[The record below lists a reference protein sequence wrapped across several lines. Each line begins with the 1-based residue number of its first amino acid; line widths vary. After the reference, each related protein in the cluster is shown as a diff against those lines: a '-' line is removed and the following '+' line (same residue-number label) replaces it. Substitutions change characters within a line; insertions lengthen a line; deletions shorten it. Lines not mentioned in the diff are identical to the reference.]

1 MIAGDGGPFTDSGTQ
16 LLRTALAAA
25 GFWWLPEVTGRK
37 LVPKP
42 WSDWRERSEPFDPAQ
57 SYSNAYGLLL
67 NTALT
72 TLGLVTFDLD
82 LDDTADAAAALALMS
97 KMLGTPRCVRT
108 RANSPRCAVLYRCD
122 DPAGLSATH
131 KGTDG
136 AIELFSGPRCKI
148 TAFGQHID
156 KTTGLR
162 TRLTWHE
169 VPGNVTQQELPAIT
183 LAQALEFLTACSD
196 IVGDDPTMRQ
206 HVPGQHGEPNRSALA
221 SDIDELVRAA
231 GVIPI
236 AQGSDWNSW
245 NRVGLALYSGS
256 GGDDRGLLAFAEFTR
271 RACLHRDPFSR
282 WDKYK
287 TTPPTRIGAATIFK
301 IAYDNGYRRSRAA
314 FAPLDQAARRASRA
328 LATFNPPEI

>member
-1 MIAGDGGPFTDSGTQ
+1 MIDEHGGPLTDMGTQ
-16 LLRTALAAA
+16 NLRAALTTA
-25 GFWWLPEVTGRK
+25 GFWWLPEITGGK
-37 LVPKP
+37 MVPKP
-42 WSDWRERSEPFDPAQ
+42 YSDWRERTEPFDPAQ

-67 NTALT
+67 NTALS
-72 TLGLVTFDLD
+72 TLGLATFDLD

-97 KMLGTPRCVRT
+97 KMFGTPRCVRT

-136 AIELFSGPRCKI
+136 AIELFCGPRCKI
-148 TAFGQHID
+148 TAFGHHID

-162 TRLTWHE
+162 TRLTWYE
-169 VPGNVTQQELPAIT
+169 VPGNVTRQELPAIT
-183 LAQALEFLTACSD
+183 LAQSLEFLTACSD
-196 IVGDDPTMRQ
+196 IVGEDPTLRQ

-221 SDIDELVRAA
+221 SDIDELVIAA
-231 GVIPI
+231 GFIPI
-236 AQGSDWNSW
+236 TQGSDWNSW
-245 NRVGLALYSGS
+245 NRIGLALYSGS

-271 RACLHRDPFSR
+271 RACRHRDPFTR

-287 TTPPTRIGAATIFK
+287 TTPPTRIGAATIFHF
-301 IAYDNGYRRSRAA
+301 ALNNGYRRSRAA
-314 FAPLDQAARRASRA
+314 FTPLDQAARRASRA